1 MSFSQTPY
9 AKAFLNKVAF
19 VPYTQEAM
27 NPPQAGAMPPQGG
40 APMDPAAM
48 GGMPPQGGMPA
59 GAPPQGGAPIQTVQ
73 GPNGEPIDPET
84 GFIVL
89 DPQQGIEQDP
99 LTGILF
105 NKMTNEFATPEGQM
119 LDPNQAIQMIMQAQQ
134 QMAGGA
140 PQQGAM
146 PPEAGAMPPQ
156 GGEMPPET
164 GGAPMDPNAM
174 SPEAM
179 GGAVPPEAGMPAD
192 AGMPPQ
198 GAEAPVPQQQPG
210 QSFDPSTGMM
220 IDDATGMPIDPNTG
234 MLVDPTTG
242 QQIDPKTGAPAPQAD
257 PNMPFTDDPEI
268 QKTLDSVIKQSERSD
283 KAMSSLAR
291 NVNATRTDIQRL
303 SRRIDTLDDKH
314 ELVLERID
322 NLLATLS
329 RLMGAN
335 QAPQGAEQPR

>member
-9 AKAFLNKVAF
+9 AKAFLEKTAF

-27 NPPQAGAMPPQGG
+27 NPPQGGPMPPDAAGGAVSPEAGGMPPQG
-40 APMDPAAM
+40 DPAAM
-48 GGMPPQGGMPA
+48 GGAPPQGA
-59 GAPPQGGAPIQTVQ
+59 PQGGAPIQVVQ

-105 NKMTNEFATPEGQM
+105 NKMTNEFATPEGQP
-119 LDPNQAIQMIMQAQQ
+119 LDPNQAVQMIVQAQQ
-134 QMAGGA
+134 QTAGGA
-140 PQQGAM
+140 PQQG
-146 PPEAGAMPPQ
+146 MPPQ
-156 GGEMPPET
+156 AATEGTTPPE
-164 GGAPMDPNAM
+164 GAGPM
-174 SPEAM
+174 PEPTPATPQS
-179 GGAVPPEAGMPAD
+179 ADVPPEAA
-192 AGMPPQ
+192 A
-198 GAEAPVPQQQPG
+198 APVPQQGPG

-234 MLVDPTTG
+234 MLVDPSTG

-268 QKTLDSVIKQSERSD
+268 LKTLDSVMKQSEHSE
-283 KAMSSLAR
+283 KAVSSLMR

-303 SRRIDTLDDKH
+303 ARRIDGLDDKH
-314 ELVLERID
+314 EAVLERID
-322 NLLATLS
+322 DMLNTLTRLVGATPVTNV
-329 RLMGAN
+329 R
-335 QAPQGAEQPR
+335 PE